1 MLSWSKCLRSV
12 GGCPQRE
19 RGCAEG
25 GIFLSAWLVQGAS
38 LREGGFALSCW
49 ELGLGWIKPA
59 LDGSRQELSGACRA
73 LVGRSVML
81 THPREECDNQKASE
95 RQTGAKFFFFL
106 EEREGID
113 GGESKLSG
121 FLSLS

>member
-19 RGCAEG
+19 RGCAED
-25 GIFLSAWLVQGAS
+25 GIFLSAWLVKGAS

-49 ELGLGWIKPA
+49 ELGFGWIKPA

-81 THPREECDNQKASE
+81 THPREERDNQRLRRGKLGPS
-95 RQTGAKFFFFL
+95 FFFL
-106 EEREGID
+106 EEREGTD
-113 GGESKLSG
+113 GGESELPGLLPLS
-121 FLSLS
+121 